1 MGKFSSLYW
10 EEETFYPQ
18 RQSQIFLKRFFSMR
32 TIRTNRSFE
41 ITYPPCLP
49 RYFNSFSVVAPLF
62 NLVNNKS
69 FGLHFLLFFFW
80 QRFPHTHKFCVL
92 SPLLIC
98 LVCQFQLE
106 TLEGRGKFYI
116 HYGSG
121 DKNGLALAGMQL
133 TSGSAT

>member
-62 NLVNNKS
+62 HLVNNKS
-69 FGLHFLLFFFW
+69 FGLHFLLFFW
-80 QRFPHTHKFCVL
+80 QSFPHTHKFCVL

-106 TLEGRGKFYI
+106 TLEGEEN
-116 HYGSG
+116 S
-121 DKNGLALAGMQL
+121 
-133 TSGSAT
+133 TSTMVLETRMG